1 MNQFIKVN
9 HEWLLN
15 LAHKVDLPEA
25 QYFGTKRGADLGLII
40 LNRAWK
46 SREILSTL
54 LRRCSYFFLIILL
67 LAKFWRKQGI
77 ESYSF

>member
-25 QYFGTKRGADLGLII
+25 QYFGTKRGADLGPII
-40 LNRAWK
+40 LNRVWK

-54 LRRCSYFFLIILL
+54 LLFFLNNSFISKI
-67 LAKFWRKQGI
+67 LAKTRN
-77 ESYSF
+77 